1 MPGPQKPIGQL
12 DQDTVMLYY
21 NSMRVRL
28 IPSSGVS
35 IYRQIVDQIG
45 DQIAC
50 GRLQPGDRLPS
61 VRELARALPAN
72 QNTVIKAYEV
82 LERDGL
88 ITRRHGDGTFV
99 ANSGSSLSVD
109 DRRRIVVDLLGHAA
123 LKAQLFEIT
132 PDELHQLLK
141 QQIASLPQQK
151 EDAHG

>member
-1 MPGPQKPIGQL
+1 
-12 DQDTVMLYY
+12 MLYY

-28 IPSSGVS
+28 TPSSGVS
-35 IYRQIVDQIG
+35 IYRQIVDQVG

-50 GRLQPGDRLPS
+50 GRLQAGDRLPS

-99 ANSGSSLSVD
+99 AGGGSLLSAA
-109 DRRRIVVDLLGHAA
+109 DRRRILADLLGHAA
-123 LKAQLFEIT
+123 LKAQLFGIT

-141 QQIASLPQQK
+141 QQIAALPQPK
-151 EDAHG
+151 ENARG

>member
-1 MPGPQKPIGQL
+1 
-12 DQDTVMLYY
+12 MLYY

-28 IPSSGVS
+28 IASSGVP
-35 IYRQIVDQIG
+35 IYRQIVDQVG

-72 QNTVIKAYEV
+72 QNTIIKAYEV

-99 ANSGSSLSVD
+99 AAGGSLLSPAE
-109 DRRRIVVDLLGHAA
+109 RRRILVDLLGHAA
-123 LKAQLFEIT
+123 LKAQLFEIA
-132 PDELHQLLK
+132 PAELHQLLER
-141 QQIASLPQQK
+141 QIAALAQQK
-151 EDAHG
+151 ENPGG

>member
-1 MPGPQKPIGQL
+1 
-12 DQDTVMLYY
+12 MLYY

-28 IPSSGVS
+28 LASSGVP
-35 IYRQIVDQIG
+35 IYRQIVDQVS

-99 ANSGSSLSVD
+99 AGSGSSLSVG
-109 DRRRIVVDLLGHAA
+109 DRRRILAELLGHAA
-123 LKAQLFEIT
+123 LKAQLFEVA
-132 PDELHQLLK
+132 PDELHRLLEA
-141 QQIASLPQQK
+141 QITALARQK